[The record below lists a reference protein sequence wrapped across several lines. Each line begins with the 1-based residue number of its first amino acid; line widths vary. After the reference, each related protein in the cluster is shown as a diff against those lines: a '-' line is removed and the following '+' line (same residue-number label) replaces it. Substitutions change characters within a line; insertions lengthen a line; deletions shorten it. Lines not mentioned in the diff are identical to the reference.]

1 MLELK
6 HVHILQDKDLK
17 VLLEDLCLT
26 VNPGEKA
33 AIIGE
38 EGNGKSTLL
47 KWIYDPSLVEGYA
60 EVTGERRLK
69 GRAGYL
75 PQELPETDRNKSV
88 YAYMQESCSIDT
100 LSPKELIRTARL
112 LGLDT
117 ALFYSDRFMG
127 TLSGG
132 ERVKLQL
139 GTLLLQDCD
148 ILLLDEPGND
158 LDLPTLDW
166 LGKLF
171 APDEKDRA
179 LYLSR

>member
-117 ALFYSDRFMG
+117 ALFYSDQFMG
-127 TLSGG
+127 TLSG
-132 ERVKLQL
+132 
-139 GTLLLQDCD
+139 
-148 ILLLDEPGND
+148 
-158 LDLPTLDW
+158 
-166 LGKLF
+166 
-171 APDEKDRA
+171 
-179 LYLSR
+179 